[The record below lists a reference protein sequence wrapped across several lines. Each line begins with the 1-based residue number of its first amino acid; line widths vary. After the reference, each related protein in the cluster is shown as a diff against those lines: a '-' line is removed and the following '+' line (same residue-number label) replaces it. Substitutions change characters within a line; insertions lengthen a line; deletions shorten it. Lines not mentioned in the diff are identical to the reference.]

1 MKHKVKS
8 KKPRTSAGQRIIQG
22 LTELAESLERGEPL
36 EKRFT
41 VRTVELPSAP
51 RPYTPRA
58 VRATREKVGAS
69 QPVFASLM
77 GVSTALV
84 QHWEQGFR
92 KPSRMACR
100 LFDEINR
107 DPGRWSKMI
116 TRRKSA

>member
-1 MKHKVKS
+1 
-8 KKPRTSAGQRIIQG
+8 
-22 LTELAESLERGEPL
+22 
-36 EKRFT
+36 
-41 VRTVELPSAP
+41 
-51 RPYTPRA
+51 
-58 VRATREKVGAS
+58 
-69 QPVFASLM
+69 M

>member
-1 MKHKVKS
+1 MKRPVKS
-8 KKPRTSAGQRIIQG
+8 KNRQTSDGQRIIKG

-36 EKRFT
+36 QKRFT

-51 RPYTPRA
+51 RVYAPRA
-58 VRATREKVGAS
+58 VRATRAKLGAS

-77 GVSTALV
+77 GISTALV

-100 LFDEINR
+100 LLDEINR
-107 DPGRWSKMI
+107 DPERWSKMVA
-116 TRRKSA
+116 TRKSA

>member
-1 MKHKVKS
+1 MKTRKTRAS
-8 KKPRTSAGQRIIQG
+8 TGRRIIDG
-22 LTELAESLERGEPL
+22 LTELAETLERGDPVAR
-36 EKRFT
+36 RFT
-41 VRTVELPSAP
+41 VRTVKLPPAP

-58 VRATREKVGAS
+58 IRTTRARVGAS

-100 LFDEINR
+100 LLDEINR
-107 DPGRWSKMI
+107 DPKRWSGMAPA
-116 TRRKSA
+116 RKTA